1 MRITPLDIQQK
12 QFPMKF
18 RGFDVEEVYAFLEV
32 VREEMEELLRENASL
47 KEGVQ
52 RAENQIKEYRDMEST
67 LRETLMTA
75 QQMVED
81 YKTNSRKEAE
91 LVIKEAELKA
101 DSLIKEAQESV
112 IKIHEDIVDLKGIR
126 RHFKEEIK
134 RLIESHAMMLEHDSL
149 REGEKREGES
159 QWVLPDDIRC
169 LRACGISSLPISI
182 YGRGSKRSPA
192 RFFLP
197 TAFRRYGRRWRSPP
211 TFLPGA

>member
-32 VREEMEELLRENASL
+32 IREEMEDLLRENASL
-47 KEGVQ
+47 KENVQ
-52 RAENQIKEYRDMEST
+52 RLESQIKGHRDMETT

-81 YKTNSRKEAE
+81 YKTNARKEAE
-91 LVIKEAELKA
+91 LVVKEAELKA
-101 DSLIKEAQESV
+101 DTVLKEAQEKV

-134 RLIESHAMMLEHDSL
+134 RLVESHLKMLDFDKE
-149 REGEKREGES
+149 REEENRGAEEEREEEDEGGMSEE
-159 QWVLPDDIRC
+159 
-169 LRACGISSLPISI
+169 
-182 YGRGSKRSPA
+182 
-192 RFFLP
+192 
-197 TAFRRYGRRWRSPP
+197 
-211 TFLPGA
+211 